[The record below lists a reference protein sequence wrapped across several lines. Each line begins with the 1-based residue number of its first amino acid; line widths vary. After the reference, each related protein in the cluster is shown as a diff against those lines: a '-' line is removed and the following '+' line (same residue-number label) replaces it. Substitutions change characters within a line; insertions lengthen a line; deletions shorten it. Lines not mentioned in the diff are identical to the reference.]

1 MLWCLIFHSAE
12 LQNYVPALHGIM
24 FGSFN
29 FNIKHHNIIC
39 FLNLTLITLHTSWPV
54 GSVGRALHR
63 YRSWVQIPYKI
74 FCMTA
79 FRKKFARKKISGN
92 LRCRYCLDP
101 YELCGMIH
109 WGRCDKIAIWR
120 VFKYLS
126 AEYRRKLSDD
136 ISTECWAILGPY
148 SVSKSTDSRPTLVR
162 QVIQVGRPLVDTLS
176 VCRST
181 LDRNLDRYV
190 AFNSRSISVECRWV
204 VHHCTV
210 SGIISH

>member
-1 MLWCLIFHSAE
+1 MGSNPVQDF
-12 LQNYVPALHGIM
+12 LHDGFSKIICPKKNFREFTM
-24 FGSFN
+24 QISFGSVR
-29 FNIKHHNIIC
+29 
-39 FLNLTLITLHTSWPV
+39 TLRNDSLMTLVSP
-54 GSVGRALHR
+54 
-63 YRSWVQIPYKI
+63 Q
-74 FCMTA
+74 
-79 FRKKFARKKISGN
+79 
-92 LRCRYCLDP
+92 
-101 YELCGMIH
+101 
-109 WGRCDKIAIWR
+109 IAIWR

-136 ISTECWAILGPY
+136 ISTKCWAILGPY